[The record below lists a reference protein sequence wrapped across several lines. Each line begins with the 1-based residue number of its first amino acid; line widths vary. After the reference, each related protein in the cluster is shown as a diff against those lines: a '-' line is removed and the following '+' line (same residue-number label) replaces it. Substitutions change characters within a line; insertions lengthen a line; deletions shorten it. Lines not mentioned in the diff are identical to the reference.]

1 MIEYISG
8 EISELQP
15 AVAVIDCHGIGYEIN
30 ITVIDYTAMKD
41 MKSARLYVHES
52 IREDAHLLFGFLDR
66 HTRQLFRLLIGV
78 SGVGPNTARL
88 ILSSLT
94 AQQLSQTIA
103 SGQDSMLKAVKG
115 IGAKTAQRIIVD
127 LRDKIKAPQ
136 ATLISSGIPHADETY
151 QDAVQALLML
161 GFAQPLTQKVMQKIF
176 AENPAITTELA
187 VAQALKMI

>member
-8 EISELQP
+8 EIAELQP

-52 IREDAHLLFGFLDR
+52 IREDAHLLYGFLDR
-66 HTRQLFRLLIGV
+66 HTRLLFRLLIGV

-176 AENPAITTELA
+176 AENPAITTEQA